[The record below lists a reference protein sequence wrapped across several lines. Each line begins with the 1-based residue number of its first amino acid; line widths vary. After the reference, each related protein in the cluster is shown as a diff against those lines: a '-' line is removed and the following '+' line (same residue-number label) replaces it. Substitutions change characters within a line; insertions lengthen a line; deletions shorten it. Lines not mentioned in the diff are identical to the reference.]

1 MTDTTLRIIAAGAL
15 AYLLGSV
22 PTGMFVVQLMARR
35 DLRKVG
41 SGRTGGTNAMRAAGL
56 AGFLLTGV
64 GDIIIG
70 WMAVLVGQWLVRS
83 REPNLLPWVEVMCGV
98 LAVVGHNWSV
108 FLSFKGGAGTSTSVG
123 AVCAFWPVSAP
134 IWIILVLLLVFGIG
148 YASVASLTLAFLMP
162 VALGV
167 RAWLTGA
174 PWQHTVFGIV
184 AAILT
189 TWALAPNI
197 KRLAAGTERRTRLRS
212 KEPRQ

>member
-1 MTDTTLRIIAAGAL
+1 MTETTLRIIAAGAL
-15 AYLLGSV
+15 AYVLGSI
-22 PTGMFVVQLMARR
+22 PTGYLVVLLMARR

-64 GDIIIG
+64 GDIIKG
-70 WMAVLVGQWLVRS
+70 WVAVLVGQWLTGS

-98 LAVVGHNWSV
+98 LAVVGHNWPV
-108 FLSFKGGAGTSTSVG
+108 FLSFKGGAGTSTSIG
-123 AVCAFWPVSAP
+123 AICGFWPVSAP
-134 IWIILVLLLVFGIG
+134 IWIIIVPVLVFGIG

-174 PWQHTVFGIV
+174 PWQHTIFGGV

-189 TWALAPNI
+189 TWALMPNI
-197 KRLAAGTERRTRLRS
+197 KRLAAGTERKTGLRS
-212 KEPRQ
+212 KKPRQ